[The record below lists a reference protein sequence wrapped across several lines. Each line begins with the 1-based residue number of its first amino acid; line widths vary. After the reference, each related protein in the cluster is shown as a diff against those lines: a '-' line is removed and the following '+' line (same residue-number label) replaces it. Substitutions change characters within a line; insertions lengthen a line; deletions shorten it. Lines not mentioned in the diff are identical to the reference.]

1 MKNIYF
7 GFVLCIIFSIQVR
20 AQQWENNTLI
30 APKST
35 NAYLVNAVNINS
47 VFPCKDY
54 AMLDFSTFNKDAE
67 VILYN
72 TLGEPVKKYSIGN
85 STKLK
90 LEKANLTSGICYLIA
105 TSGGSVYVKSSLFF
119 NKKAM
124 TCSV

>member
-1 MKNIYF
+1 M
-7 GFVLCIIFSIQVR
+7 LCIILSIQVQ

-30 APKST
+30 APQDT
-35 NAYLVNAVNINS
+35 NAYSVCTMNIYPVSPYN
-47 VFPCKDY
+47 DY
-54 AMLDFSTFNKDAE
+54 AMIDFSTFNKDAE

-105 TSGGSVYVKSSLFF
+105 TSGGSVYVKSSLIF
-119 NKKAM
+119 NKCAS

>member
-1 MKNIYF
+1 MKKVF
-7 GFVLCIIFSIQVR
+7 WGLVLCIIFSIQVR
-20 AQQWENNTLI
+20 AQQWGNNTLI
-30 APKST
+30 APKSANT
-35 NAYLVNAVNINS
+35 YLVNAVNINS
-47 VFPCKDY
+47 VFSCNDY

-105 TSGGSVYVKSSLFF
+105 TSGGSVYVKNSLIF
-119 NKKAM
+119 NKRAS